1 MPTEPDMDGDDEVYA
16 IYRPGDSEREDDD
29 VA

>member
-1 MPTEPDMDGDDEVYA
+1 VAEAEWSDGEEVYA
-16 IYRPGDSEREDDD
+16 IYRPSPEADEDDD